1 MKPPLLVKRI
11 LTACFARITEKVRE
25 LITNSPWKR
34 LFKRLKVKLSDG
46 RLCQNFRSCSALFW
60 DVPNESGA
68 GQDVTLFVRRAGPAD
83 FHFVK

>member
-1 MKPPLLVKRI
+1 MKPPLLAKRI
-11 LTACFARITEKVRE
+11 LTACFARVTEKVTE

-34 LFKRLKVKLSDG
+34 LFKRLKVKLSSG
-46 RLCQNFRSCSALFW
+46 RLFQNFRSRSALFR

-68 GQDVTLFVRRAGPAD
+68 GQDVILFVRRAGPAD